1 MRSYGSRGD
10 RPDVSIVIPCYLE
23 ESHLEHSIS
32 EIDRVMGHEVWSYE
46 LLFVEDGSTDR
57 TPEIIKDLILQHAN
71 RRAIFHEKNRGRGAT
86 VTEGIRAARG
96 EVAGFIDIDLEVHAR
111 YIPEAVSH
119 IFDLNYQ
126 VVVGRRDYRLQLSPS
141 FLLRHFLSMNYRR
154 WCHWALPVPV
164 TDSEAG
170 LKFFRQVDILPVLEQ
185 VRSHGWFWDTE
196 VVARAHRA
204 GLRVGEFDC
213 LFVRRQDKR
222 STVRVFRDSLQYFR
236 ALRKFCR
243 ELRQEGESHVP

>member
-1 MRSYGSRGD
+1 MRSDENKGD
-10 RPDVSIVIPCYLE
+10 NPDVSIVIPCYFE
-23 ESHLEHSIS
+23 ELHLERSIS
-32 EIDRVMGHEVWSYE
+32 EIHRVMGHEVWSYE
-46 LLFVEDGSTDR
+46 LIFVDDGNTDR
-57 TPEIIKDLILQHAN
+57 TPEIIRDLILYHAN
-71 RRAIFHEKNRGRGAT
+71 RRAIFHENNRGRGAA

-126 VVVGRRDYRLQLSPS
+126 VVVGRRDYRLQLSLS

-154 WCHWALPVPV
+154 WCHCLLPVPV

-170 LKFFRQVDILPVLEQ
+170 LKFFRRTDILPVLEQ
-185 VRSHGWFWDTE
+185 VVSRRWFWDTE
-196 VVARAHRA
+196 VVVRAQRA
-204 GLRVGEFDC
+204 GLRIGEFDC
-213 LFVRRQDKR
+213 LFVRRHDKR
-222 STVRVFRDSLQYFR
+222 STVRVFRDSLEYFL

-243 ELRQEGESHVP
+243 ELRREGELNVP